1 MAQASALAALLR
13 RLRRHR
19 TPAAGTLPHRR
30 LVSSTPALAPA
41 SSSLGPLRLPGL
53 LEGDGCGSGLSASL
67 GSHPRPRL
75 PRRHHAAA
83 TATRAA
89 HQAASSPESPAVAAA
104 SSEASSSTAA
114 SQSEIVDFIKS
125 ALGKLEGQN
134 HCWLNTVNGTWRN
147 LNEEGVYLV
156 LLYQS
161 CGTLNS
167 NNKYPIAFERLKHL
181 QQRYPRLNV
190 FALQHGG
197 DISSLASQSQAFR
210 TIAKE
215 YITFPIL
222 MSDKDFSN
230 VRLRPYPFSH
240 IVSIYLPDLCCSC
253 FMHFSYHMKYY
264 VKTRNVIF
272 MSVQMTNGACYLLF
286 EGSKDPVL
294 FTNWVEE
301 PDVMIKAID
310 ELTSLKEEPSE
321 NVLSRV
327 SWQKE
332 EVVKEPSVGSF
343 RNLLLYH
350 PACISVDEDG
360 DRIFISDSNHHRIII
375 SNSNGMIL
383 DYIGSSP
390 GFEDGEFE
398 SAKFLHPA
406 SSFYHAAEDCLFIV
420 DSENHAVRKA
430 DFGRRTLETVYP
442 VFNKS
447 NGIWS
452 WITDKLGLRK
462 EVAPTIQDFDADSIA
477 LPWHL
482 IQISEDNLLIADR
495 SCLYNLKS
503 GTHWEQITWLL
514 SFEAPWI
521 LRISTGEKQDIE
533 RDLFSSHLIELKLCE
548 GRAEVTESYQQIVKE
563 RCALIKDMHMNWS
576 SSARV
581 LTDSME
587 KIPNSELISS
597 VARFQN
603 YIIFC
608 DTDGQRVL
616 KHDLDTKTTSNI
628 QFSNCEVLGLPY
640 WFVCNLERVST
651 WGHSSGQF
659 QEHVHQVDVLPGRCN
674 ITVYVD
680 IPVDTELAAPLA
692 ENCIWRQ
699 VRGSGAEV
707 SGSDGPDTTTE
718 KVGIAQ
724 QWYDELDNLAFSEVA
739 EEPTT
744 AHGDD
749 SKPGDQSYQDQ
760 RRVQFTCAVN
770 VSPGTCE
777 LVASA
782 ALYLKLA
789 RTTDGL
795 DQKALVK
802 RVIGC
807 QRREEHAGVELLMR
821 SCGDDARGLVVVKP
835 VHLRLRLECSD
846 HPAGTTNKE
855 TISTESSLKINVTL
869 D

>member
-1 MAQASALAALLR
+1 MVQASALAALLR

-19 TPAAGTLPHRR
+19 TPAAARLLPHR
-30 LVSSTPALAPA
+30 LVSSAPTPAPAPA
-41 SSSLGPLRLPGL
+41 SSSLGPLPLPGL
-53 LEGDGCGSGLSASL
+53 LEGDGCGRSGSGLSASL

-104 SSEASSSTAA
+104 ASSEASTSTAA

-147 LNEEGVYLV
+147 LNEEGIYLV
-156 LLYQS
+156 LLYQC

-167 NNKYPIAFERLKHL
+167 NDKYPIAFERLKHL

-190 FALQHGG
+190 LALQHGG

-230 VRLRPYPFSH
+230 
-240 IVSIYLPDLCCSC
+240 
-253 FMHFSYHMKYY
+253 
-264 VKTRNVIF
+264 
-272 MSVQMTNGACYLLF
+272 MTNGACYLLS

-310 ELTSLKEEPSE
+310 ELTALKEEPSE

-350 PACISVDEDG
+350 PACVSVDEDG

-430 DFGRRTLETVYP
+430 DLGRRTLETVYP

-462 EVAPTIQDFDADSIA
+462 EVPPTIQDFDADTIA

-482 IQISEDNLLIADR
+482 IQISEDNLLITDR
-495 SCLYNLKS
+495 
-503 GTHWEQITWLL
+503 

-521 LRISTGEKQDIE
+521 LRISTGEKQDIG
-533 RDLFSSHLIELKLCE
+533 R
-548 GRAEVTESYQQIVKE
+548 GRAEVTESYQQTVKE

-581 LTDSME
+581 LSDSME

-616 KHDLDTKTTSNI
+616 KHNLDTRTTLNI
-628 QFSNCEVLGLPY
+628 EFSNCEVLGLPY

-680 IPVDTELAAPLA
+680 IPVDTELAAPLS

-707 SGSDGPDTTTE
+707 SGSDGPDTATE

-739 EEPTT
+739 EEPTA

-777 LVASA
+777 LVASV

-789 RTTDGL
+789 RTTDAV
-795 DQKALVK
+795 DQK
-802 RVIGC
+802 RVMGC
-807 QRREEHAGVELLMR
+807 QGRREEHAGVELLMESR
-821 SCGDDARGLVVVKP
+821 GDDTRDLVVVKP
-835 VHLRLRLECSD
+835 VHLRLRLECGD

-855 TISTESSLKINVTL
+855 TISIESSLKINVTL

>member
-1 MAQASALAALLR
+1 
-13 RLRRHR
+13 
-19 TPAAGTLPHRR
+19 
-30 LVSSTPALAPA
+30 
-41 SSSLGPLRLPGL
+41 
-53 LEGDGCGSGLSASL
+53 
-67 GSHPRPRL
+67 
-75 PRRHHAAA
+75 
-83 TATRAA
+83 
-89 HQAASSPESPAVAAA
+89 
-104 SSEASSSTAA
+104 
-114 SQSEIVDFIKS
+114 
-125 ALGKLEGQN
+125 
-134 HCWLNTVNGTWRN
+134 
-147 LNEEGVYLV
+147 
-156 LLYQS
+156 
-161 CGTLNS
+161 
-167 NNKYPIAFERLKHL
+167 
-181 QQRYPRLNV
+181 
-190 FALQHGG
+190 
-197 DISSLASQSQAFR
+197 
-210 TIAKE
+210 
-215 YITFPIL
+215 
-222 MSDKDFSN
+222 
-230 VRLRPYPFSH
+230 
-240 IVSIYLPDLCCSC
+240 
-253 FMHFSYHMKYY
+253 
-264 VKTRNVIF
+264 
-272 MSVQMTNGACYLLF
+272 
-286 EGSKDPVL
+286 
-294 FTNWVEE
+294 
-301 PDVMIKAID
+301 MIKAID

-495 SCLYNLKS
+495 S
-503 GTHWEQITWLL
+503 
-514 SFEAPWI
+514 FEAPWI

-533 RDLFSSHLIELKLCE
+533 R
-548 GRAEVTESYQQIVKE
+548 GRAEVTESYQQTVKE